1 MQHDGRSREGSVS
14 TLRSLAWPPLAL
26 AVVLMSAVWSFVQIV
41 LMPILPYFFVV
52 WWIASAGIQFLIGRF
67 AARRVRLSPGDE
79 QHLPSVTLVGG
90 VLLMFISYAV
100 AQVVVPLLVIRMPM
114 IQAKT
119 PFVPPLLIEIII
131 VTAGV
136 AGYLVTLQ
144 RRSR

>member
-1 MQHDGRSREGSVS
+1 MQHDGRSREGSVN
-14 TLRSLAWPPLAL
+14 TPRSLASPFLAL
-26 AVVLMSAVWSFVQIV
+26 AVVLMSAVWSIVQIV
-41 LMPILPYFFVV
+41 LLPILPYFFVV

-67 AARRVRLSPGDE
+67 AARRVRLSPEDK
-79 QHLPSVTLVGG
+79 QHLPSVILIGG
-90 VLLMFISYAV
+90 VLLMLSSYAV
-100 AQVVVPLLVIRMPM
+100 AQIIVPVLVIRMPM